1 MPIKTTMRALQYVR
15 MLASGVYRFSNTTSR
30 YDPADQKLHLNE
42 VEIPKPNESEI
53 LVKVVGASLCHSD
66 CLTFD
71 PDLVM
76 NNEVKGP
83 TTIGHE
89 ATGIITEVG
98 KQVRQFKKGDAV
110 GFLASSGCFE
120 CDACTAW

>member
-1 MPIKTTMRALQYVR
+1 MRAQQ
-15 MLASGVYRFSNTTSR
+15 

-76 NNEVKGP
+76 NKEVKVP

-89 ATGIITEVG
+89 ATGIITE
-98 KQVRQFKKGDAV
+98 
-110 GFLASSGCFE
+110 
-120 CDACTAW
+120 

>member
-1 MPIKTTMRALQYVR
+1 MDTHSRRNGPPKSIKATMRALH
-15 MLASGVYRFSNTTSR
+15 

-71 PDLVM
+71 PGLAM
-76 NNEVKGP
+76 NKEVKVP
-83 TTIGHE
+83 TTLGHE
-89 ATGIITEVG
+89 ATGIITE
-98 KQVRQFKKGDAV
+98 
-110 GFLASSGCFE
+110 
-120 CDACTAW
+120 